1 MACPAGT
8 HFLPVS
14 PTLDDVRCHR
24 PAIYLHDFDR
34 FGRWFLECFL
44 GNLPGF
50 QFGLTVGLL
59 SGSAGFLNCT
69 LDRFYLPSI
78 LGWLAA
84 PLILTCRFDLSVAR
98 GTQILA
104 GGIGVARFVAGAFLC
119 LLLLPQG

>member
-34 FGRWFLECFL
+34 FGDGFWNVFL
-44 GNLPGF
+44 GTCQDFSLDSQLDSF
-50 QFGLTVGLL
+50 QDPLV
-59 SGSAGFLNCT
+59 FLNCT

-84 PLILTCRFDLSVAR
+84 PLILTCRFGLSVAR

-119 LLLLPQG
+119 FLLFPQG